1 VADIST
7 RSDVEDLVRAFYA
20 KAMTDPMIG
29 FLFTDVAKLDLESHV
44 PVITDFWATMLLGEK
59 SYGGG
64 AFAPHVSL
72 HRKAG
77 LRAPHFERWLWLWRG
92 TVDELYGGPIAEEA
106 KAHANRVAAA
116 FYRRLAGLDAG
127 EPVDPTQS
135 DPLAVVQYGGGDGG
149 SRAQP

>member
-1 VADIST
+1 VADIDT
-7 RSDVEDLVRAFYA
+7 RDDVECLVRAFYG
-20 KAMTDPMIG
+20 KALTDPMIG
-29 FLFTDVAKLDLESHV
+29 FLFTDVAKLDLEAHV

-77 LRAPHFERWLWLWRG
+77 LKAPHFERWLWLWRG
-92 TVDELYGGPIAEEA
+92 TVDELFAGPVADEA

-127 EPVDPTQS
+127 EDPDPSLS
-135 DPLAVVQYGGGDGG
+135 DPLAVTRHGPRG
-149 SRAQP
+149 

>member
-1 VADIST
+1 VADIDT
-7 RSDVEDLVRAFYA
+7 RDDVERLVRAFYG
-20 KAMTDPMIG
+20 KALTDPMIG
-29 FLFTDVAKLDLESHV
+29 FLFTDVAKLDLEGHV

-77 LRAPHFERWLWLWRG
+77 LKAPHFERWLWLWRG
-92 TVDELYGGPIAEEA
+92 TVDELFDGPVADEA

-127 EPVDPTQS
+127 EVPDPSLS
-135 DPLAVVQYGGGDGG
+135 DPLAVTRHGPRG
-149 SRAQP
+149 

>member
-1 VADIST
+1 MADIDT
-7 RSDVEDLVRAFYA
+7 RDDVERLVRAFYG

-29 FLFTDVAKLDLESHV
+29 FLFVDVAKLDLEEHV
-44 PVITDFWATMLLGEK
+44 PVITDFWATMLLGDK

-92 TVDELYGGPIAEEA
+92 TVDELFAGPVADEA
-106 KAHANRVAAA
+106 KDHANRVAAA

-127 EPVDPTQS
+127 EPADPSLS
-135 DPLAVVQYGGGDGG
+135 DPLAVTQHGAP
-149 SRAQP
+149 RARP